1 MIYGIDLYFGEAVLK
16 SALQIIWSILAFLK
30 ISMDR
35 TISFRGL
42 FRISRPI
49 NLLLVGFAQLMA
61 AFFLVETNN
70 QGLPVYQDYNLY
82 LIVFSTIIITAAGYM
97 INDYYDVK
105 IDYVNRPHEVV
116 VGKGIKRR
124 MVLFLHTFLNLTG
137 VGLGFVVAPRIG
149 IINFIA
155 AFLLWLYSNR
165 LKRKPFVGN
174 LTVAFLTG
182 LAIYIVGF
190 YYQKSQLLVLTYAI
204 FAFFL
209 NLIREIIKDI
219 EDRPGDRKHGCRTLP
234 IVIGFRKTK
243 DVIFLIAICFV
254 SAIVI
259 ITFEINKPHLF
270 YYFGGLGIFFMYFMY
285 QIYQADRK
293 AHFSQLSLFA
303 KILMLVGTM
312 SMGLL

>member
-1 MIYGIDLYFGEAVLK
+1 ME
-16 SALQIIWSILAFLK
+16 
-30 ISMDR
+30 R
-35 TISFRGL
+35 TLSVRGL

-49 NLLLVGFAQLMA
+49 NLLLVAFAQGMTA
-61 AFFLVETNN
+61 YFLVETNA
-70 QGLPVYQDYNLY
+70 QGLPVLQDYRLY
-82 LIVFSTIIITAAGYM
+82 LLILSTVIITAAGYM

-124 MVLFLHTFLNLTG
+124 VVIVLHTVFNFTAI
-137 VGLGFVVAPRIG
+137 GLGYLIAPRMAL
-149 IINFIA
+149 INFFA

-165 LKRKPFVGN
+165 LKREPFIGN

-182 LAIYIVGF
+182 LAIYLIAF
-190 YYQKSQLLVLTYAI
+190 YYQKNELLVFTYAM

-243 DVIFLIAICFV
+243 QVIFAIAITFV
-254 SAIVI
+254 GAILTV
-259 ITFEINKPHLF
+259 TFQINNSHLF
-270 YYFGGLGIFFMYFMY
+270 VFFGVLGIVFCLFMWKVYRS
-285 QIYQADRK
+285 DRK
-293 AHFSQLSLFA
+293 NHFTQLSAWA
-303 KILMLVGTM
+303 KLLMLMGTM
-312 SMGLL
+312 SMAFL

>member
-1 MIYGIDLYFGEAVLK
+1 MNTK
-16 SALQIIWSILAFLK
+16 SVERSIS
-30 ISMDR
+30 IS
-35 TISFRGL
+35 GL

-49 NLLLVGFAQLMA
+49 NLIMVAFAQLMTA
-61 AFFLVETNN
+61 YFLVETTPT
-70 QGLPVYQDYNLY
+70 GLPIVQDFRLY
-82 LIVFSTIIITAAGYM
+82 LLILSTVMITAAGYM

-124 MVLFLHTFLNLTG
+124 VVIFLHSLLNFTA
-137 VGLGFVVAPRIG
+137 VGLGYLVSPRVAV
-149 IINFIA
+149 INFLA

-165 LKRKPFVGN
+165 LKRSPFIGN

-182 LAIYIVGF
+182 LSIYLVSY
-190 YYQKSQLLVLTYAI
+190 YYQKAELLVLTYAI

-243 DVIFLIAICFV
+243 QVIFIVAFAFVCSILIV
-254 SAIVI
+254 
-259 ITFEINKPHLF
+259 TFKINNPMLF
-270 YYFGGLGIFFMYFMY
+270 IYFGILGVVFLWFMWK
-285 QIYQADRK
+285 IYHADRK
-293 AHFSQLSLFA
+293 DHFRQLSVIS
-303 KILMLVGTM
+303 KILMLVGTL
-312 SMGLL
+312 SMGFL